1 MIERLN
7 RISRKMKRDFEILV
21 NESPEQAGSAV
32 RRYRKPGNIITAVGG
47 DGAINHVL
55 NDLAGTDTI
64 LSFLPVGTGNDF
76 FRTCK
81 ETIPDGIQNM
91 DMIRIND
98 RYFINTACFGIDADI
113 ANDDHFIHNRFIP
126 RPLRYHFSVLFHF
139 FTYGKG
145 RHLKVLCD
153 GKEIENDF
161 LTIVA
166 ANGRYYGGG
175 YKVSPGSLPDD
186 GLMEVYL
193 VDSMP
198 KIRMAATI
206 LSMKHA
212 GHLKNP
218 AVHMIRTKE
227 LQIIS
232 DRPINASI
240 DGEAMQSDHFD
251 LKLIPKGI
259 ALEFNSEFI
268 DSLWKDAD
276 SFRMYVIPKIF
287 SV

>member
-1 MIERLN
+1 
-7 RISRKMKRDFEILV
+7 
-21 NESPEQAGSAV
+21 
-32 RRYRKPGNIITAVGG
+32 
-47 DGAINHVL
+47 
-55 NDLAGTDTI
+55 
-64 LSFLPVGTGNDF
+64 
-76 FRTCK
+76 
-81 ETIPDGIQNM
+81 
-91 DMIRIND
+91 
-98 RYFINTACFGIDADI
+98 
-113 ANDDHFIHNRFIP
+113 
-126 RPLRYHFSVLFHF
+126 
-139 FTYGKG
+139 
-145 RHLKVLCD
+145 
-153 GKEIENDF
+153 
-161 LTIVA
+161 VA

-198 KIRMAATI
+198 KIRMAGVI

-268 DSLWKDAD
+268 DQFQHVSET
-276 SFRMYVIPKIF
+276 
-287 SV
+287 